1 MLSKVMKMKTICVT
15 YSYQIILIHDLPRA
29 PRTHLYFL
37 NSVSLLTFCPLAKM
51 PFLHFSGLSL
61 NGASYGT
68 IPKLLGRMNSFS
80 SMLQE
85 HLNSSVL
92 FCFFNHWIL

>member
-15 YSYQIILIHDLPRA
+15 YSYQIILIHDLPWA

-85 HLNSSVL
+85 HLNSSV
-92 FCFFNHWIL
+92 FFFIIIHWIL